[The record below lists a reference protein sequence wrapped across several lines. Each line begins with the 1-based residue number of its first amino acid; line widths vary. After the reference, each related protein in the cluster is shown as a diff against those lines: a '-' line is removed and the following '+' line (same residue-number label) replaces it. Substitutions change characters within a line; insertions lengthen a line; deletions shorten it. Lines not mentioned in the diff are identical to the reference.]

1 MSASNWIEATCDAM
15 IAKLEAELPAKIT
28 AINAEVTDG
37 FTIEAPTGISIG
49 ERAEPT
55 YPWIVVAPSRTALDK
70 DTGER
75 LVYNHQITLESV
87 YWAQG
92 EDELIRKLLRFGR
105 AVREVALAERL
116 PGQKLG
122 EGGWGLRFVG
132 DEYGRMVKVAP
143 GSFIKMVASSFS
155 VRQQQTL

>member
-1 MSASNWIEATCDAM
+1 MSASNWIENTCDAM
-15 IAKLEAELPAKIT
+15 IAKLEADLPTKLE

-37 FTIEAPTGISIG
+37 FTVDPPTGISIG

-75 LVYNHQITLESV
+75 IVYEHLITLESI

-105 AVREVALAERL
+105 AVREVALKDRY
-116 PGQKLG
+116 PGINLS
-122 EGGWGLRFVG
+122 EGGWGLRFLG
-132 DEYGRMVKVAP
+132 DEYSRMIKVADQ
-143 GSFIKMVASSFS
+143 SFIKMVASTFS
-155 VRQQQTL
+155 IRQQQAI